1 MKDLAPFETLG
12 GLALDYTV
20 ACPMKLS
27 VVMPVY
33 NNEPFLAEAIESILG
48 QTYRDFEL
56 LVCDDG
62 SRDRTLET
70 ARRYEAKKEKK

>member
-1 MKDLAPFETLG
+1 ML
-12 GLALDYTV
+12 
-20 ACPMKLS
+20 LS

-33 NNEPFLAEAIESILG
+33 NNERFLAAAIQSVLA

-62 SRDRTLET
+62 SADHSLQI
-70 ARRYEAKKEKK
+70 ARQCA